1 MSRVCMCCGKIIKS
15 NGESN
20 WHKSC
25 SLDFFSSP
33 TPPLL
38 DFSQK
43 EIEEYAFSELDN
55 KISVPGAQKKISL
68 GLSNH
73 SHNKK
78 VTLVD
83 YPKGYILK
91 FSPTPDSFFCEYEQ
105 LGMLMLEKAKL
116 PVVKHGLV
124 RLKDGQIAYI
134 TKRIDRE
141 ITSSGVKK
149 FPMEDFCQIEG
160 KLTEYKYNGSYE
172 KIGKLINKYSISPEL
187 DRITFFKSIFLFY
200 LIGNT
205 DMHLKNFSLIDQGN
219 GYRLAPFYDVL
230 PVMMLVNQNEMA
242 LTINGK
248 QKKITK
254 NDFFKFGKT
263 IGIEDWLAS
272 RLMDSVVETIKNS
285 GPLIDS
291 SFIPEEEK
299 TKFKS
304 FLNKRISIFL

>member
-1 MSRVCMCCGKIIKS
+1 MSRACMCCGKIIKT
-15 NGESN
+15 NTESS

-33 TPPLL
+33 VPPLL

-43 EIEEYAFSELDN
+43 EIEEYAFSELGN

-68 GLSNH
+68 GLYNH
-73 SHNKK
+73 SHSKK

-91 FSPTPDSFFCEYEQ
+91 FSPTPSSYFCEYEQ

-116 PVVKHGLV
+116 PVVKHGLI
-124 RLKDGQIAYI
+124 RLKDWQIAYI

-141 ITSSGVKK
+141 ITSLGAKK

-172 KIGKLINKYSISPEL
+172 KIGKLINKFSICPEL
-187 DRITFFKSIFLFY
+187 DRIVFFKSIFLFY

-205 DMHLKNFSLIDQGN
+205 DMHLKNFSLIDQGG

-230 PVMMLVNQNEMA
+230 PVMMLVKQNDMA

-254 NDFFKFGKT
+254 NDFFNFGKT
-263 IGIEDWLAS
+263 IGIENWLAS
-272 RLMDSVVETIKNS
+272 KLIGSVVESIKNS

-291 SFIPEEEK
+291 SYIPEEEK
-299 TKFKS
+299 SRFKQ
-304 FLNKRISIFL
+304 FLNERIALFL